1 MADLA
6 TTRSGHAARPVDDGL
21 TAARRRRLS
30 LGASARWLP
39 VGILLAVLMS
49 WEALSRAGVISS
61 ILFPAPSVVARTLW
75 ESIVD
80 GVLPSHL
87 AATLLRV
94 IPGLA
99 LGGLAGMLLGL
110 AMGMSRRLRLAIDPF
125 VAAIHPMPKI
135 TLLPLL
141 MILFGI
147 GEASKILV
155 VAIAA
160 FFPMVINTMAG
171 VRQISPLYF
180 EVAESYGASRRKIF
194 SRVILPGSMPMTL
207 SGVRLSANVAF
218 LLTIVVEI
226 LGAERGL
233 GALIWLSW
241 EILRLDLLYAAMAV
255 TAVVGLGINM
265 GLYRLAARIVPWQVD
280 REPSR

>member
-1 MADLA
+1 MD
-6 TTRSGHAARPVDDGL
+6 T
-21 TAARRRRLS
+21 RRRRRF
-30 LGASARWLP
+30 LGASTGWLP
-39 VGILLAVLMS
+39 IGILLAVLVS
-49 WEALSRAGVISS
+49 WEALSRAGAISS
-61 ILFPAPSVVARTLW
+61 LLFPPPSLVARTLW

-80 GVLPSHL
+80 GVLPSNL

-110 AMGMSRRLRLAIDPF
+110 AMGASRRLRLAVDPF
-125 VAAIHPMPKI
+125 LAAIHPMPKI

-141 MILFGI
+141 MIFFGI
-147 GEASKILV
+147 GEASKVLV

-180 EVAESYGASRRKIF
+180 EVVESYGASRRKIF
-194 SRVILPGSMPMTL
+194 SRVLLPGAMPMML

-218 LLTIVVEI
+218 LITIAVEI
-226 LGAERGL
+226 LAADRGL

-241 EILRLDLLYAAMAV
+241 EILRIDLLYAAMAV
-255 TAVVGLGINM
+255 TAVVGLAINV
-265 GLYRLAARIVPWQVD
+265 GLYRLATRLVPWQID
-280 REPSR
+280 REPSH

>member
-1 MADLA
+1 MI
-6 TTRSGHAARPVDDGL
+6 AAGRRP
-21 TAARRRRLS
+21 RF
-30 LGASARWLP
+30 LGASAAWLP
-39 VGILLAVLMS
+39 AGILLGVLVS

-61 ILFPAPSVVARTLW
+61 LLFPAPSTVARTLW

-94 IPGLA
+94 VPGLA

-110 AMGMSRRLRLAIDPF
+110 AMGASRRLRLAIDPF

>member
-1 MADLA
+1 
-6 TTRSGHAARPVDDGL
+6 L

-39 VGILLAVLMS
+39 VGILLAVLVS

-61 ILFPAPSVVARTLW
+61 ILFPAPSAVARTLW

-110 AMGMSRRLRLAIDPF
+110 AMGASRRLRLAIDPF

-141 MILFGI
+141 MIFFGI
-147 GEASKILV
+147 GEASKVLV

-160 FFPMVINTMAG
+160 FFPMLINTMAG

-180 EVAESYGASRRKIF
+180 EVVESYGASRRKIF
-194 SRVILPGSMPMTL
+194 SRVLLPGSMPMML

-218 LLTIVVEI
+218 LITIAVEI
-226 LGAERGL
+226 LAAERGL

-241 EILRLDLLYAAMAV
+241 EILRIDLLYAAMAV
-255 TAVVGLGINM
+255 TAMVGLAINV
-265 GLYRLAARIVPWQVD
+265 GLYRLATKVVPWQID
-280 REPSR
+280 REPFR